1 MPLCKTTIRKP
12 PVAGRALLPAV
23 LAAVAI
29 RSCGLQLN
37 CGGAMVLNALLSNNA
52 SAGGGAY
59 INTVTGLTLNL
70 NEWTGNT
77 ADTGSGGLDL
87 QTVQEASITNDTF
100 AK

>member
-1 MPLCKTTIRKP
+1 
-12 PVAGRALLPAV
+12 
-23 LAAVAI
+23 
-29 RSCGLQLN
+29 
-37 CGGAMVLNALLSNNA
+37 MVLNALLSNNA

-59 INTVTGLTLNL
+59 INTVTGLTMNL

>member
-1 MPLCKTTIRKP
+1 
-12 PVAGRALLPAV
+12 
-23 LAAVAI
+23 
-29 RSCGLQLN
+29 
-37 CGGAMVLNALLSNNA
+37 MVLNALLSNNA

-59 INTVTGLTLNL
+59 INSVAGLTMNL

-100 AK
+100 NRCGTDLLPK